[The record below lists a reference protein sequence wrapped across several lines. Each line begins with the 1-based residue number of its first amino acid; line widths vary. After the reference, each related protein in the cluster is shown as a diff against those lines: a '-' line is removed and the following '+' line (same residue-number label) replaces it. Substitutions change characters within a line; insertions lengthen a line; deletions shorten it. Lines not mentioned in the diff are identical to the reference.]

1 MKALSLAL
9 LIGATPIAALAQ
21 APAHD
26 HGAMTAAKPA
36 AAAPAPAAG
45 QDHAGM
51 NHGAGGATAMSVPS
65 SPADGSTVA
74 APSEISLTFPH
85 AMKLASLR
93 LTDDLG
99 QSVDIGFKPGPDAV
113 QVAKASLPKL
123 APGRYEARWEG
134 AADGHSMGGTVRFTV
149 R

>member
-9 LIGATPIAALAQ
+9 MLGLAPLAVQAQ

-26 HGAMTAAKPA
+26 HSAMTKSDA
-36 AAAPAPAAG
+36 AAAPAAAAG
-45 QDHAGM
+45 HDHAGM
-51 NHGAGGATAMSVPS
+51 NHGAAGAASVAIPS
-65 SPADGSTVA
+65 SPADGSTVP

-85 AMKLASLR
+85 AMRLASLR

-99 QSVDIGFKPGPDAV
+99 QAVDIGFKPGAAEV
-113 QVAKASLPKL
+113 AVAKAPLPKL

-134 AADGHSMGGTVRFTV
+134 AAGGHTMGGTVRFTV